1 MTKQLIREGLTEGQ
15 AMKAAKGLFARQGV
29 KDMTRLMIFGY
40 GLQFFWNLAPYL
52 PYLLFGDDDDKKKEM
67 LVDAAEK
74 GVFGSLEGLTGGN
87 LMSEAGN
94 LLVFGEGLNNWDP
107 SLLPLISDFTN
118 LYQEFGKDNV
128 RAMNDLLNLGIQ
140 MGIGVNPQT
149 LEDAVVAII
158 DACNGDLGTAKE
170 AMLLGLR
177 LISAPQTSLDQLYLD
192 EIDMTALEAKD
203 LTIPELAERYA
214 KYKKAKGA
222 GAMAPLYSLDPALD
236 DKITAKYL
244 SSFENKA
251 KERLDGIESDGMYA
265 EIAEKAKAMDKR
277 IEDLRKLAK
286 SGDEDA
292 EKELMEIFLS
302 DDFGPLIM
310 FNELSKDVK
319 TAINNAVSA
328 RTREEMVAYLDE
340 ADKLRSSILENFDE
354 RETNES
360 WFRAKYT
367 QYTKGFL
374 PEMAR
379 LEKKYSE
386 EYAKANPKYKEW
398 MEKHQQDL
406 DSAADK
412 AKANAERVAEI
423 DAELKKY
430 EIELPNGKKR
440 YFNQPARKKLQEE
453 KKALREEGTTEKAY
467 LNRLKKQEG
476 FTPEDFMP
484 PAIYNS
490 PEFQTYL
497 EFKSLGSVS
506 GNNFRFKT
514 ISEWETKM
522 NEAEDPET
530 RAKYREKI
538 DERMI
543 LLGQQITRKLNG
555 VDDEDDGFSLDLEE
569 DLD

>member
-1 MTKQLIREGLTEGQ
+1 
-15 AMKAAKGLFARQGV
+15 
-29 KDMTRLMIFGY
+29 
-40 GLQFFWNLAPYL
+40 
-52 PYLLFGDDDDKKKEM
+52 
-67 LVDAAEK
+67 
-74 GVFGSLEGLTGGN
+74 
-87 LMSEAGN
+87 
-94 LLVFGEGLNNWDP
+94 
-107 SLLPLISDFTN
+107 
-118 LYQEFGKDNV
+118 
-128 RAMNDLLNLGIQ
+128 
-140 MGIGVNPQT
+140 
-149 LEDAVVAII
+149 
-158 DACNGDLGTAKE
+158 
-170 AMLLGLR
+170 
-177 LISAPQTSLDQLYLD
+177 
-192 EIDMTALEAKD
+192 
-203 LTIPELAERYA
+203 
-214 KYKKAKGA
+214 
-222 GAMAPLYSLDPALD
+222 
-236 DKITAKYL
+236 
-244 SSFENKA
+244 
-251 KERLDGIESDGMYA
+251 
-265 EIAEKAKAMDKR
+265 
-277 IEDLRKLAK
+277 
-286 SGDEDA
+286 
-292 EKELMEIFLS
+292 
-302 DDFGPLIM
+302 M
-310 FNELSKDVK
+310 FNELSKDVE

-328 RTREEMVAYLDE
+328 PTREEMVMYLDE
-340 ADKLRSSILENFDE
+340 AERLRSNILKDFGD
-354 RETNES
+354 RESNES

-386 EYAKANPKYKEW
+386 EYAKANPKYQEW